1 MNNQKIETRVLDI
14 VSQVAPVEASA
25 IGMDVDFALLRL
37 DSVGSMELVSM
48 LCEEFDIDIEM
59 EDAFEVR
66 TVRQAVVLTQ
76 RYLDARAGV

>member
-1 MNNQKIETRVLDI
+1 MNSQNLQTRVLDI
-14 VSQVAPVEASA
+14 VSQVAPVDASC
-25 IGMDVDFALLRL
+25 IGMDDDFALLRL

-66 TVRQAVVLTQ
+66 TPRQAVVLTQ
-76 RYLDARAGV
+76 RYLDARAAA